1 MTPKFIYGSPEV
13 EILETLTEG
22 VLCASNA
29 DLEMDLEL
37 DLNPEDGNM

>member
-1 MTPKFIYGSPEV
+1 MTQKYIYESPEV
-13 EILETLTEG
+13 EIIETLTEG
-22 VLCASNA
+22 VLCASNS